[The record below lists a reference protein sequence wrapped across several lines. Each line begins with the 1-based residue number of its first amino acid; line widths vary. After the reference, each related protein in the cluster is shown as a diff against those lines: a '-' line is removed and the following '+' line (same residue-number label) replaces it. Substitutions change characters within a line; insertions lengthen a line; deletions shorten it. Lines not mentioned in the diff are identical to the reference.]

1 MMNGKFEHGDRVQWQ
16 EGGAGQFTCTGTV
29 ISEEKYSDGTNP
41 HEFFC
46 IRVDDEHYLRACHTA
61 YEMSSHWVH
70 RSVKFNKLRLLEIL
84 A

>member
-1 MMNGKFEHGDRVQWQ
+1 VKNGDRVQWQ

-29 ISEEKYSDGTNP
+29 INEEKYQDGRNP
-41 HEFFC
+41 YGHWN

-61 YEMSSHWVH
+61 YEMSSHWVV
-70 RSVKFNKLRLLEIL
+70 RSVVFNKVRLLETV